1 MMCTNFWKSYTGQW
15 ARMENKSS
23 EHPGGEEVLKEQAGD
38 DATEA
43 FEDVGHSTDA
53 REMTKQYLIGELHP
67 DDRGAFEKPKEQ
79 VIIEKYEPRKR
90 EKSTMG
96 GMDPLICW
104 QLSQVSERYKWSH
117 WRLVVRLANSSNSG
131 CDYGPVVSVLRG
143 RSLNT
148 TEETLALLCI
158 D

>member
-1 MMCTNFWKSYTGQW
+1 MAEKKEEVKYYRLEELKQHSTSSSPWIHIN
-15 ARMENKSS
+15 NKIYDVHKFLE

-79 VIIEKYEPRKR
+79 VIIEKYEP
-90 EKSTMG
+90 SWWYG
-96 GMDPLICW
+96 WLIPAIAG
-104 QLSQVSERYKWSH
+104 VIM
-117 WRLVVRLANSSNSG
+117 
-131 CDYGPVVSVLRG
+131 
-143 RSLNT
+143 
-148 TEETLALLCI
+148 ALLYRFYVA
-158 D
+158 DH